1 MSYSRKTVV
10 QSSNRRVVATAL
22 GLALFAGV
30 SLRPS
35 ALHAARAASADPVF
49 RALLLDGR
57 TLSGRIVELGR
68 TAVTLVSA
76 EGARHELAFDRL
88 VKLTRDSTLSLAP
101 LDRSHLILPDGDCLT
116 RVVVGFST
124 ETALEIQSD
133 ALGKL
138 EVPLDSLVGLIL
150 KPPAD
155 GDELDALWD
164 RVRFEPRSS
173 EVVWLINGDRIS
185 GGFLGLDDKAI
196 KIQVNSKPVDVDR
209 TGALALGFAT
219 GAVSYP
225 RPTESFLQ
233 LTLKDGTRLGVGHAR
248 LNDGN
253 VEAKTRFGQS
263 IRFSLSELVGVHAR
277 SSSITYLSERE
288 PYRTRYYSYVGPTRE
303 IRADR
308 TVDGHPFQLA
318 GQTYDRGI
326 GAQSRSFV
334 VYSLDPGD
342 RRFQAL
348 VGVDERAGPL
358 GSVVFRVLVDGQERF
373 KTPPLTDRDP
383 PRSIDLDVS
392 GGKFLILVTDFGDR
406 GDVRDLAD
414 WVEARLIR

>member
-303 IRADR
+303 IRGPDCRWPSVPACRPNLRSRHRCSESQLRRLLPRPGRSAVPGLGRCRR
-308 TVDGHPFQLA
+308 TGRAA
-318 GQTYDRGI
+318 GQRRISSSGRWPGTLQNAPLDRSRP
-326 GAQSRSFV
+326 AQIDRSGCLGRQV
-334 VYSLDPGD
+334 LDPRHRF
-342 RRFQAL
+342 RR
-348 VGVDERAGPL
+348 
-358 GSVVFRVLVDGQERF
+358 
-373 KTPPLTDRDP
+373 
-383 PRSIDLDVS
+383 S
-392 GGKFLILVTDFGDR
+392 GR
-406 GDVRDLAD
+406 RP
-414 WVEARLIR
+414 